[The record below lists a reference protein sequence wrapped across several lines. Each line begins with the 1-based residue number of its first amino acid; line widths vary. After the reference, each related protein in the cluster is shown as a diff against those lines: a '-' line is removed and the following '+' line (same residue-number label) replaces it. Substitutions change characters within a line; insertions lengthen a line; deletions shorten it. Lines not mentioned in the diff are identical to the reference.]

1 MGKHMH
7 ERGPEMASK
16 QECDQY
22 AAELTERFEQLTQW
36 AMENWPNKEFPL
48 LRSDF
53 TESRKELAQIAGPK
67 LGDCDTDTSPPAKG
81 DDAPPFIDMNP
92 MPWP

>member
-1 MGKHMH
+1 MYTLHG
-7 ERGPEMASK
+7 RGLSMASK

-22 AAELTERFEQLTQW
+22 AAELAERFEQFTRW

-53 TESRKELAQIAGPK
+53 TDSRKEIAEIAGPK
-67 LGDCDTDTSPPAKG
+67 LGEGDSDTPPSEKG
-81 DDAPPFIDMNP
+81 NDGAPFVDMNP

>member
-1 MGKHMH
+1 
-7 ERGPEMASK
+7 MASK

-22 AAELTERFEQLTQW
+22 AVELTERFEELTKW
-36 AMENWPNKEFPL
+36 AMENWPKKEFPL

-53 TESRKELAQIAGPK
+53 TESRKEIAEIAGPK
-67 LGDCDTDTSPPAKG
+67 LGDCDSDTPPSAKR
-81 DDAPPFIDMNP
+81 DDAAPFIDMNP